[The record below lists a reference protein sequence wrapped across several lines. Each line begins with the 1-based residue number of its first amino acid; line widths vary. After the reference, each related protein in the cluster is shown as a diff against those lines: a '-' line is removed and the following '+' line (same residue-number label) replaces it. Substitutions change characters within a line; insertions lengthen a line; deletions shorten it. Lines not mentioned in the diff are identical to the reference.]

1 MRSTDAGSTD
11 VAIGTGR
18 QSVYDPPA
26 NTGRM
31 GDERDDHDRLHADAG
46 RPDRDETVG
55 VHSDGRA
62 VDRSN
67 GPVGSMPMDGDSDE
81 PDDLGPHQTF
91 VPGRGIYDERNRVND
106 LTGREWKY
114 ATKSVIPE
122 GYPPD
127 VQHEL
132 RSEHGGQKPPRLCA
146 NLIERFS
153 KVGDRVLDP
162 FAGVGG
168 TLLGASFCEH
178 EGTGLREAIGFER
191 TERWVEIYHTVL
203 ERENVDRSERGEP
216 PLAEQSLHH
225 VDCLDGIET
234 LEADSISLLLTDVP
248 YWDMDEREQT
258 RNEAATRPSSLGS
271 FDGEGANSAVGTDS
285 SEGTDSPTG
294 TDSRDGTLQSKDDW
308 LAEMGAAFDAFT
320 HVLEPDSYVV
330 VFIGDMY
337 RGGSYEFL
345 SADLARAIDD
355 ATTLTLK
362 AALVWYDPSKDLHV
376 YGYPYAFVPS
386 MVHQHV
392 LVFRNET

>member
-1 MRSTDAGSTD
+1 MGDQGDDHGRLQAND
-11 VAIGTGR
+11 GR
-18 QSVYDPPA
+18 QKGDPS
-26 NTGRM
+26 R
-31 GDERDDHDRLHADAG
+31 GD
-46 RPDRDETVG
+46 
-55 VHSDGRA
+55 HSGGEQL
-62 VDRSN
+62 DRSN
-67 GPVGSMPMDGDSDE
+67 GPVGSMPMDGDVEE

-127 VQHEL
+127 VQHER

-146 NLIERFS
+146 DLIERFS
-153 KVGDRVLDP
+153 KVGDTVIDP

-178 EGTGLREAIGFER
+178 EGTGFREAIGFER
-191 TERWVEIYHTVL
+191 THRWIEIYHTVL
-203 ERENVDRSERGEP
+203 ERENAERRERGEA
-216 PLAEQSLHH
+216 PLAEQPLHH
-225 VDCLDGIET
+225 GDCLEEIEA
-234 LEADSISLLLTDVP
+234 LEDDSISLLLTDVP
-248 YWDMDEREQT
+248 YWNMDEREQT

-271 FDGEGANSAVGTDS
+271 FDGEGTESRDGEV
-285 SEGTDSPTG
+285 
-294 TDSRDGTLQSKDDW
+294 TDSRDSPQTKVDW
-308 LAEMGAAFDAFT
+308 LEEMGGAFDTFT
-320 HVLEPDSYVV
+320 RVLEPDSYAV

-345 SADLARAIDD
+345 SADLARAIDN